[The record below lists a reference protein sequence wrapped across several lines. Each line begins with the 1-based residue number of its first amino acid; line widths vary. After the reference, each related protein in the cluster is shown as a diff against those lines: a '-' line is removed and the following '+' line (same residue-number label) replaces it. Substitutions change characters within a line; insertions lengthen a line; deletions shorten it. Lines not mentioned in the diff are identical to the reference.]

1 MKSIVLVAF
10 VIIIMGI
17 GLPVISQDSNSE
29 FDVEIAE
36 AERAR
41 KEFIKTDPGLIKFFE
56 ESYGYAILPKI
67 GKGGLIVG
75 GAHGNGIVF
84 KNDVPVGAT
93 EMSQL
98 TIGGQI
104 GGKSYAEVIFF
115 KSEAEFEVFMTGR
128 YEVAVSLAAVALDYG
143 VSNDLAYSDGVAI
156 VTKDNGGLMAE
167 ATVGG
172 QKFSYEAIE

>member
-1 MKSIVLVAF
+1 
-10 VIIIMGI
+10 
-17 GLPVISQDSNSE
+17 
-29 FDVEIAE
+29 
-36 AERAR
+36 
-41 KEFIKTDPGLIKFFE
+41 
-56 ESYGYAILPKI
+56 LPKI

-84 KNDVPVGAT
+84 KNDVPIGTT
-93 EMSQL
+93 EMTQL

-104 GGKSYAEVIFF
+104 GGKSYAELIFF

-156 VTKDNGGLMAE
+156 ITKDNGGLMAE

-172 QKFSYEAIE
+172 QKFSYNSFD